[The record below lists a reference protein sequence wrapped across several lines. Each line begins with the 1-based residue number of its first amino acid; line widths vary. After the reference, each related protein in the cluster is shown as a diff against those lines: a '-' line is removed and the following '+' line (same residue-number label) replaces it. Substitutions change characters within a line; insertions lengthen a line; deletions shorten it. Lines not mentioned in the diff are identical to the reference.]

1 MQVASSRPATTECYR
16 PPGRNILGLPV
27 PHQSERSFSA
37 AARAR
42 SRVGPGSRPSW
53 RAYTC
58 EKPWFIARWHSPISW
73 TVLCFGLNPEMKHR
87 FSRALVIDNSPSDAS
102 SALSLQASIV
112 GHIVDKFDRAV
123 WFWRH
128 PVRAIET
135 RRESTHSPPDSYES
149 MHELAR
155 HTIHSSEMLRTAIV
169 VVESLLEESG
179 PRSPSSDSIT
189 VTKAQRDFKFHLSRL
204 RSLLHR
210 SQALEA
216 RLQNEIN
223 LVCPRLSVHK
233 VQGWRLTELIVFPC
247 QYTARQCDRE
257 PHRRSSTA
265 RCSSGYFALAEDCS
279 KVVPFR

>member
-1 MQVASSRPATTECYR
+1 MQVASSRPARTECYS

-42 SRVGPGSRPSW
+42 SRVGPGSRSSW

-87 FSRALVIDNSPSDAS
+87 FSRALVDDNSPFDAS

-112 GHIVDKFDRAV
+112 GHIVDEFDRAV
-123 WFWRH
+123 WSWRH

-169 VVESLLEESG
+169 VVESMLEESG

-189 VTKAQRDFKFHLSRL
+189 ATVSRS
-204 RSLLHR
+204 R
-210 SQALEA
+210 
-216 RLQNEIN
+216 
-223 LVCPRLSVHK
+223 K
-233 VQGWRLTELIVFPC
+233 
-247 QYTARQCDRE
+247 
-257 PHRRSSTA
+257 RRGILSSTCQGCEA
-265 RCSSGYFALAEDCS
+265 CFTALKRWRRGCKTRSTWFVRGYRCTKCKDGG
-279 KVVPFR
+279 